1 LKSRLKSDDN
11 QWFMKDPVADN
22 NKDDRL
28 RTQLMG
34 ISLSSPLIVASSVLT
49 GDMGRIRFAEQ
60 FGAGGI
66 STKMAMPVTP
76 PVAHPDIILRPR
88 GGGIV
93 SPGDKRLFID
103 EASALVRQA
112 KHATNLIVIANLLA
126 PADDLDAWQRL
137 AVELELAGADALEL
151 DISCPNISKDV
162 HSHSRLPLGAC
173 IAQSPDATEQVTR
186 AVKRA
191 VKIPVLCKLTAQVTD
206 IVEIARAGQR
216 GGADAI
222 VAINGIRAA
231 PPIDIRNGG
240 RPKYTMLEKHNLGTL
255 TGDPLF
261 PIACRMV
268 AEIARAVDVPVIGC
282 GGISTWQDAVEMMM
296 WGASAVEICTAIL
309 VRGFPLIEQI
319 NQGITAFMVEQGYHS
334 TCDFVGA
341 ALNYLVSCP
350 QVVYRKFD
358 LQIDTARCNMCRLCL
373 APGICTALSAKDNK
387 IIWDSKQCLNCGTCL
402 QVCQRH
408 AFQIEY
414 HP

>member
-1 LKSRLKSDDN
+1 
-11 QWFMKDPVADN
+11 MKGQVADV
-22 NKDDRL
+22 NKGDRL
-28 RTQLMG
+28 QTRLTGL
-34 ISLSSPLIVASSVLT
+34 SLSSPLIVASSVLT
-49 GDMGRIRFAEQ
+49 GDMERIRSAEK

-112 KHATNLIVIANLLA
+112 KLETNLVVIANVLA
-126 PADDLDAWQRL
+126 PADDLAAWQRL
-137 AVELELAGADALEL
+137 AIELEHAGADALEL

-162 HSHSRLPLGAC
+162 HSNSRLPLGMC
-173 IAQSPDATEQVTR
+173 IAQSPDTTEQVTR

-206 IVEIARAGQR
+206 IGEIARACQR

-231 PPIDIRNGG
+231 PPIDIKNGG

-261 PIACRMV
+261 PIACRIV

-319 NQGITAFMVEQGYHS
+319 NQGVTAFMVEQGYNS
-334 TCDFVGA
+334 TSDFIGV
-341 ALNYLVSCP
+341 ALNYLVPCP
-350 QVVYRKFD
+350 QIVYRKFD
-358 LQIDTARCNMCRLCL
+358 LTIDATRCNMCRLCL
-373 APGICTALSAKDNK
+373 APGICTALLEEDNK
-387 IIWDSKQCLNCGTCL
+387 IVWDGKQCLNCGTCL